1 MTQKPTRPP
10 TPTPRS
16 ARRTSPPRWRGD
28 ILRRASRRPLGK
40 FCAWRPRSPTPG
52 GACRLQILTGRAP
65 GSTSSRPRVEPR
77 KRRRCVGP
85 RSRGRSRRPGPRD
98 YIARLPDFED
108 VEAEHRA
115 FALAARHQDANR
127 GLAFLLDWPALREA
141 ADMIEARAEA
151 LTPSPEAVELWA
163 ARLRRRYPKA
173 AHRLLRLGAAR
184 AFRSREY
191 KLCDRLTE
199 EAEAILNVDADD
211 GRRPSG
217 GG

>member
-28 ILRRASRRPLGK
+28 ILRAGFPETAGEFL
-40 FCAWRPRSPTPG
+40 
-52 GACRLQILTGRAP
+52 RLAAP
-65 GSTSSRPRVEPR
+65 QPD
-77 KRRRCVGP
+77 
-85 RSRGRSRRPGPRD
+85 SRGRLPTPDFDWESAWINFLEAAGRAEEAQAVRWASFERTLTAARARD

-151 LTPSPEAVELWA
+151 LTPSPEGVELWA

>member
-1 MTQKPTRPP
+1 MP
-10 TPTPRS
+10 
-16 ARRTSPPRWRGD
+16 RGD
-28 ILRRASRRPLGK
+28 YA
-40 FCAWRPRSPTPG
+40 
-52 GACRLQILTGRAP
+52 
-65 GSTSSRPRVEPR
+65 
-77 KRRRCVGP
+77 
-85 RSRGRSRRPGPRD
+85 
-98 YIARLPDFED
+98 
-108 VEAEHRA
+108 
-115 FALAARHQDANR
+115 
-127 GLAFLLDWPALREA
+127 A

-151 LTPSPEAVELWA
+151 LTPSPEGVELWA